1 MTLAPPC
8 RPLGFSVGMVLPT
21 APNPLEGSLPQGGTG
36 VGLATHLVATK
47 VCGISNANVDD

>member
-21 APNPLEGSLPQGGTG
+21 APNPLVGSLPQGGTG